1 MTKDLII
8 GLMAGS
14 MGTVCLLLA
23 LAAWVQERRRSR

>member
-8 GLMAGS
+8 GLLAGS

-23 LAAWVQERRRSR
+23 VAAWVQERKRNH

>member
-8 GLMAGS
+8 GLLAGS

-23 LAAWVQERRRSR
+23 VAVWLKERKSNR